1 MSSNIYITMQ
11 LFTVCF
17 LFDVCVADFYVLLHV
32 CARTSV
38 VYVVC
43 NHNVAVMSA
52 RTSVVYV
59 VCNHNVAVMSARTSV
74 VYAVYTFITYML
86 YCVFVLC
93 VCVLLSYHLHLFG

>member
-1 MSSNIYITMQ
+1 MQ

-32 CARTSV
+32 C
-38 VYVVC
+38 
-43 NHNVAVMSA
+43 A